1 MKGLAH
7 YCIIVISNLF
17 GLLVFWV
24 WATLWYVLFSSFIK
38 YKDTMTLELVLGG
51 ARSGKS
57 HFTEQ
62 RAIQSEQQGLE
73 VVYIATATA
82 QDDEMTQRIA
92 HHQQQRPSHWQTIE
106 TPIQLAK
113 TLQTYAHPKKCL
125 IVECLT
131 LWLTNCLLA
140 EADCWAR
147 ERQLLLDQVQAL
159 PGQNI
164 FVGNEVGQ
172 GIVPMSELSRRFV
185 DENGRLQQ
193 SLAQLADNVFWVVA
207 GLPQALKGRL

>member
-1 MKGLAH
+1 MR
-7 YCIIVISNLF
+7 
-17 GLLVFWV
+17 
-24 WATLWYVLFSSFIK
+24 
-38 YKDTMTLELVLGG
+38 LELVLGG

-57 HFTEQ
+57 RFTEQ

-73 VVYIATATA
+73 VIYIATATA
-82 QDDEMTQRIA
+82 QDNEMAARIV
-92 HHQQQRPSHWQTIE
+92 HHQQQRPSHWHTVE
-106 TPIQLAK
+106 TPIQLTE
-113 TLQTYAHPKKCL
+113 TLQAYAHPQRCL

-140 EADCWAR
+140 DQDCWER

-159 PGQNI
+159 SGQKI
-164 FVGNEVGQ
+164 FVGNEIGQ
-172 GIVPMSELSRRFV
+172 GIVPMGELSRRFV

-207 GLPQALKGRL
+207 GLPQVLKGQF